1 MRVFFTLTE
10 SSKILMHQGYFQSHS
25 VRITLT
31 AAAFFTAGGLLLSV
45 MLSF

>member
-31 AAAFFTAGGLLLSV
+31 AAFFTAGGLLLSV